1 MILKNNNKKKKNR
14 SNQKNY
20 LQNEEHCTLQETE
33 TWWLV
38 NFLFSTSSF
47 IQISPFC
54 TTLSAFWRNTLI
66 FKEVGI
72 DVQYY
77 INNFHIIITK
87 TFKVKTDNRI
97 TQTFSLV
104 QSLITTTTNFEHSIP
119 LSLSKVFFSCSCL
132 AIRNKPPISSSLSE
146 SDAASSF
153 IWFLSIKQIIQI

>member
-1 MILKNNNKKKKNR
+1 MILKNNNNKKKNR
-14 SNQKNY
+14 SDQKIICRMKNIALCRKMKLGGY
-20 LQNEEHCTLQETE
+20 Y
-33 TWWLV
+33 
-38 NFLFSTSSF
+38 FLFSNSSF
-47 IQISPFC
+47 IQIPPFC
-54 TTLSAFWRNTLI
+54 TVLSAFPIYPAFRRNTRI
-66 FKEVGI
+66 SKEVVI
-72 DVQYY
+72 DIQYY

-132 AIRNKPPISSSLSE
+132 AIRNKPPISFSLSE

-153 IWFLSIKQIIQI
+153 I